1 MSQTSEKTTV
11 FARGIIDDA
20 VGPELT
26 VVVPVYNR
34 AELVNRTLDSIAA
47 QTLRPLDVI
56 LVDNASTDASK
67 AVMHKWMAEH
77 NGINGLS
84 VKLLDES
91 AVGACAARNRGLAE
105 VATPWV
111 MFFDSD
117 DTMAPG
123 HCARAMEAAHAHP
136 KAEIIGWDVLYGKD
150 GGPWKRLTFRNRDL
164 GYNNMFNSNFA
175 TQRYMCRTELIRA
188 VGGWDT
194 DIAVWND
201 IELGARIALR
211 KPRCHKIK
219 SKDPTVRI
227 FITEGSLTGGCFAA
241 KPDKKIDTLKHMATY
256 VPIEWINLKGVILSA
271 HCDLSGTASGRLL
284 KEIFVFQEKSKIRK
298 RMLRFAYH
306 YTVHGHRGIARI
318 LRPFMPS
325 KQK

>member
-1 MSQTSEKTTV
+1 MVKTTEKQTTH
-11 FARGIIDDA
+11 ASGITDDA
-20 VGPELT
+20 AGAELT

-34 AELVNRTLDSIAA
+34 AELVGRTLDSIAA

-67 AVMHKWMAEH
+67 AVMHKWITEH
-77 NGINGLS
+77 KDTAGLN

-105 VATPWV
+105 VTTPWV

-117 DTMAPG
+117 DTMAPE
-123 HCARAMEAAHAHP
+123 HCARALKAANAHP
-136 KAEIIGWDVLYGKD
+136 EAEIIGWDVLYGKD

-175 TQRYMCRTELIRA
+175 TQRYMCRTKLIQA
-188 VGGWDT
+188 VGGWNT
-194 DIAVWND
+194 DIEVWND

-211 KPRCHKIK
+211 NPRCYKIK
-219 SKDPTVRI
+219 AKDPTVHI

-241 KPDKKIDTLKHMATY
+241 KPGKKIATLRHISAY
-256 VPIEWINLKGVILSA
+256 VPREWISLKGVILSA

-284 KEIFVFQEKSKIRK
+284 KEAFILKERCLMRK
-298 RMLRFAYH
+298 WMLYFAYH
-306 YTVHGHRGIARI
+306 YTVRGHRGIARI

-325 KQK
+325 KLK

>member
-1 MSQTSEKTTV
+1 MVETSETSE
-11 FARGIIDDA
+11 AHASDIANDA
-20 VGPELT
+20 AGAKLT

-34 AELVNRTLDSIAA
+34 AELVGRTLDSIAA
-47 QTLRPLDVI
+47 QTLRPLNVI

-67 AVMHKWMAEH
+67 AVMHKWKSEH
-77 NGINGLS
+77 NEVGGLS

-117 DTMAPG
+117 DIMAPE
-123 HCARAMEAAHAHP
+123 HCARAIEAADTHP
-136 KAEIIGWDVLYGKD
+136 MAKIIGWDVLYGKD
-150 GGPWKRLTFRNRDL
+150 GGPWKLLTFRNRDL

-188 VGGWDT
+188 VGGWST
-194 DIAVWND
+194 DIEVWND

-211 KPRCHKIK
+211 KPRCYKIK
-219 SKDPTVRI
+219 AKEPTVHI

-241 KPDKKIDTLKHMATY
+241 KPDKKTNTLKRMRKYAPSAW
-256 VPIEWINLKGVILSA
+256 VNLKGVILSA
-271 HCDLSGTASGRLL
+271 HCELSGTASGRLL
-284 KEIFVFQEKSKIRK
+284 KETFILQEKSKIRR
-298 RMLRFAYH
+298 RMLSFAYH
-306 YTVHGHRGIARI
+306 YTVRGHRGIARI

-325 KQK
+325 KLK